1 MPHKFLALAAGLTL
15 AAGIGVA
22 QKSEASRV
30 AADNTFITK
39 AAQGNMAEVE
49 MGRLATQHAT
59 DAKVKQFGQRMI
71 DDHSKAN
78 DELKK
83 VASNKGATVP
93 STLDPT
99 DQATLDRLSRLNGP
113 DFDRTYMQ
121 DMTKDHRTDVAEFRR
136 EANRGQDP
144 DVKAFASKT
153 LPTLEDH
160 LKMAESIQ
168 KEVSK

>member
-22 QKSEASRV
+22 PKSEASRV
-30 AADNTFITK
+30 ATDNTFIMK

-59 DAKVKQFGQRMI
+59 DAKVKQFGQRMV

-93 STLDPT
+93 STLDPK